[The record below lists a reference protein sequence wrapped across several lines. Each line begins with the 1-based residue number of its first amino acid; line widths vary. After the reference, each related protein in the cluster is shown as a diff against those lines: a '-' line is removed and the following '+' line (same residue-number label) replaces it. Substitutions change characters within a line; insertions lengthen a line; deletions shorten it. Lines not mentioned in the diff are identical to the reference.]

1 MKVRLD
7 ASRLLVYRGASRL
20 EQAPDAALD
29 ASIAKLFVSEALVK
43 SALDTIQILGG
54 YGFMTDSEVERVLRN
69 KKGATLEEMKQ
80 RPVVDFALLSV
91 AQQELRRLSSE

>member
-80 RPVVDFALLSV
+80 ALGTSGTMTVFRKLKALGCPTS
-91 AQQELRRLSSE
+91 